1 MCAHVRT
8 AGTVGMHA
16 RVRVSVSV
24 NRYVYMYECMRK
36 CENVCMSVDKPE
48 CEAHCTCDEWSL

>member
-1 MCAHVRT
+1 MRT